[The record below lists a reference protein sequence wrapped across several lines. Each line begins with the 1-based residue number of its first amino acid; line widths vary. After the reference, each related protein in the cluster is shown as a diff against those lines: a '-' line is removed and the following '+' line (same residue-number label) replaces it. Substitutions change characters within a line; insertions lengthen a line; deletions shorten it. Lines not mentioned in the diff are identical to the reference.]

1 MTVSKQVKTV
11 LITGAYGGI
20 GFDIARGFLEQ
31 GDNVVLSGRD
41 EGKLNAAVK
50 RLGHT
55 SRIAT
60 ATGDIGVRQT
70 GEHLATTAMERF
82 GSIDVLVNNAGIFY
96 TKPFL
101 DNTEQDLEAFFHTN
115 LKGTYL
121 TSQVAVRHMMEQGTG
136 GAIIN
141 IGTVL
146 VDHAIT
152 GLTPSA
158 AMTSKGG
165 IHALTVSLSAELA
178 PHNIRVNT
186 VAPGIIRTP
195 LHNGTNVDDY
205 AGIHPLNRVG
215 EVDEITDAVIYMANS
230 TYTTGE
236 ILAVD
241 GGYRAGRQ

>member
-1 MTVSKQVKTV
+1 MVHSKNQKTV
-11 LITGAYGGI
+11 LVTGAYGGI
-20 GFDIARGFLEQ
+20 GLDIARGFLEQ
-31 GDNVVLSGRD
+31 GHRVVLGGRS
-41 EGKLNAAVK
+41 EEKLKAAVNK
-50 RLGHT
+50 LGQP
-55 SRIAT
+55 SCSVFVA
-60 ATGDIGVRQT
+60 GDVGVRST
-70 GEHLATTAMERF
+70 GERLVTAGVEHF

-96 TKPFL
+96 PKPFL
-101 DNTEQDLEAFFHTN
+101 DSTEEDLEAFFHTN

-121 TSQVAVRHMMEQGTG
+121 TTQAAVRQMVEQGTG

-152 GLTPSA
+152 GFPPSA

-178 PHNIRVNT
+178 PYNIRVNT
-186 VAPGIIRTP
+186 VAPGVIRTP
-195 LHNGTNVDDY
+195 LHDGANVDDY
-205 AGIHPLNRVG
+205 AAIHPLNRIG
-215 EVDEITDAVIYMANS
+215 EVNEITEAVLYLASS

-241 GGYRAGRQ
+241 GGYRVGRQ

>member
-1 MTVSKQVKTV
+1 MKQQTQTAI
-11 LITGAYGGI
+11 ITGAYGGM
-20 GFDIARGFLEQ
+20 GFDMAQAFLDR
-31 GDNVVLSGRD
+31 GDNVVLTGRNS
-41 EGKLNAAVK
+41 EKLDAAAQQ
-50 RLGHT
+50 LGNFGQVAVVAGDVGEKST
-55 SRIAT
+55 GEQVVAT
-60 ATGDIGVRQT
+60 AI
-70 GEHLATTAMERF
+70 EHF
-82 GSIDVLVNNAGIFY
+82 GSVDVLVNNAGVFY
-96 TKPFL
+96 AKPFL
-101 DNTEQDLEAFFHTN
+101 ENTADDLETFFHTN
-115 LKGTYL
+115 LKGTYF
-121 TSQVAVRHMMEQGTG
+121 TSQSAVKQMIEQGSG

-152 GLTPSA
+152 GLPASA

-165 IHALTVSLSAELA
+165 IHALTISLSAELA

-195 LHNGTNVDDY
+195 LHGDANVDDL

-215 EVDEITDAVIYMANS
+215 EVSETTGAVLYLADA

-241 GGYRAGRQ
+241 GGYRVGRQ